1 MMQESKIAG
10 NRVGV
15 LIGKAGATKRELEER
30 TSSSI
35 TIDSEEGMVKVEG
48 EDAVGVLLAGE
59 VIRAINR
66 GFSPAHAFTLLDDED
81 MILDVI
87 ELSST
92 GDTQRQL
99 DRLRGRIIGRDG
111 SSREQ
116 IETMTSTYLSV
127 YGKTVAIIGLP
138 DQVKNARAGIEM
150 LIKGIPHESV
160 FAFLDRKKKELKQD
174 MLSYYY

>member
-1 MMQESKIAG
+1 MMQETKIAG

-35 TIDSEEGMVKVEG
+35 TVDSEEGMVKIEG
-48 EDAVGVLLAGE
+48 EDAVGVLLASE
-59 VIRAINR
+59 VVRAINR

-99 DRLRGRIIGRDG
+99 DWLRGRIIGRDG

-138 DQVKNARAGIEM
+138 DQVRNARAGIEM

>member
-1 MMQESKIAG
+1 MIQESKIAG

-35 TIDSEEGMVKVEG
+35 TINSDEGMVKVEG